1 MIMAAS
7 LCNVNRFKRKVILVT
22 IVLALGAM
30 LCAWAAAEEP
40 FSLGPVTKPDDL
52 RLLPAN
58 AWPPPESAGGELLI
72 KLFYLRGM
80 LDALQYVEVAPK
92 STGKALKKLEGL
104 NLQQLAAL
112 VDRFYLTDPRR
123 RELPPAAVVLS
134 VLPEQRRGK

>member
-1 MIMAAS
+1 MAAS
-7 LCNVNRFKRKVILVT
+7 LCNVNQFKRKVILV
-22 IVLALGAM
+22 INVLALGVM
-30 LCAWAAAEEP
+30 LCTWAGAEEP
-40 FSLGPVTKPDDL
+40 FAVAPVTKPDEL

-58 AWPPPESAGGELLI
+58 AWPPPESEGGEMLI

-112 VDRFYLTDPRR
+112 VDRFYLADPRR
-123 RELPPAAVVLS
+123 RDLPPAAVVLRI
-134 VLPEQRRGK
+134 LPEQRQGK